1 MYIHLLFLFILD
13 VWFLVSAVAVVY
25 QRDSFEWPNGFLS
38 SKLSSSV
45 AMVKCFFLIDFS
57 VFEWKGF
64 MFALICHSFSLSCTR
79 AHVCMHA
86 QTHTHRSVFPFLFT
100 TKSPR
105 AMSPSQVAHSPCF
118 PTLLLWVLLTFK
130 SLPFDLF
137 VISTLIYQILNV
149 FSLFT
154 NPWQGFHGGN
164 FFRTIVIWI
173 LSPYSPCS
181 FFFGSL

>member
-1 MYIHLLFLFILD
+1 MLFSN
-13 VWFLVSAVAVVY
+13 WF
-25 QRDSFEWPNGFLS
+25 F
-38 SKLSSSV
+38 
-45 AMVKCFFLIDFS
+45 CFWVERIYVCSDL
-57 VFEWKGF
+57 
-64 MFALICHSFSLSCTR
+64 HSFSLSCR
-79 AHVCMHA
+79 CVHVCMHA
-86 QTHTHRSVFPFLFT
+86 HTHRSVFPFLFI

-105 AMSPSQVAHSPCF
+105 AMSPSLVAHSPCF
-118 PTLLLWVLLTFK
+118 PTLLLLVLLRFK

-154 NPWQGFHGGN
+154 NPWQGFHGRN
-164 FFRTIVIWI
+164 LFRTIVIWI